1 MANKLKKNVDT
12 YKTAEGVYLISKE
25 LGYFREKY
33 ELLLSDGR
41 FFKKEDGSICLE
53 FRLIDVFQFK
63 SDALKHLEQRE
74 DDYIHSEKH
83 QTSLLESGLITKE
96 EFEKNLKRGD
106 K

>member
-41 FFKKEDGSICLE
+41 FF
-53 FRLIDVFQFK
+53 RV
-63 SDALKHLEQRE
+63 
-74 DDYIHSEKH
+74 
-83 QTSLLESGLITKE
+83 
-96 EFEKNLKRGD
+96 
-106 K
+106 